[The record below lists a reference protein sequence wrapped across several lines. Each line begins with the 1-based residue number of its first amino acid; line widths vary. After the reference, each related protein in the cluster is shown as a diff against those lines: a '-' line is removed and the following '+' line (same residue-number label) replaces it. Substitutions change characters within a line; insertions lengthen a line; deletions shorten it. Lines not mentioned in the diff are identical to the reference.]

1 MVSLA
6 LIPRLSGPDF
16 RDRISQEL
24 TPSVITSPG
33 LLLLVDTSL
42 LQITKHLQELD
53 TRP

>member
-6 LIPRLSGPDF
+6 LIPSLSGPDF
-16 RDRISQEL
+16 GNTIFQKL

-42 LQITKHLQELD
+42 LQITKHLQEFH